1 MPYYAPGKGKL
12 CWFNYYLAYISRN
25 ILIRKNV
32 LNKNYWLALCRMG
45 LFDLLKDPS
54 TSSLLHISYNDE
66 TWQRLAKLSWQDFNT
81 FFLIILISLEYLKVV
96 FITMI
101 STLMASAELPTPGL
115 LKIKIYC
122 NKCYNAYNLCPWHH

>member
-1 MPYYAPGKGKL
+1 
-12 CWFNYYLAYISRN
+12 
-25 ILIRKNV
+25 
-32 LNKNYWLALCRMG
+32 MG
-45 LFDLLKDPS
+45 LFGLLKDPF
-54 TSSLLHISYNDE
+54 TSSLLHTSYNNE

-115 LKIKIYC
+115 LKIEIYC